1 MDYAKVA
8 NGSRIGAARWL
19 ILARSKA
26 LAAPGFSDCQ
36 LATQVHPVR
45 VTSEAANPSWQI
57 GLVRTSQEP
66 KRTAINA
73 MPNHSRRFIPASRP
87 RQASYS
93 RRRVRDGGSI

>member
-8 NGSRIGAARWL
+8 NGSRISAARWL

-26 LAAPGFSDCQ
+26 LAASDFCDCQ
-36 LATQVHPVR
+36 LATQLHPVR

-73 MPNHSRRFIPASRP
+73 MLNHSRRFIPAP
-87 RQASYS
+87 PPPP
-93 RRRVRDGGSI
+93 SIA